1 MAPRTIR
8 PDQIA
13 DPDVLFANGP
23 GADLNINCSKR
34 LIGLTC
40 LAEKVEGRADRGPG
54 PDPLRA
60 ALALLAG
67 ASVPAPDTPFAM
79 PALLSFWPVDS
90 LWQRCKA

>member
-34 LIGLTC
+34 LIGLTY
-40 LAEKVEGRADRGPG
+40 LAEKVEGRIHRGPG
-54 PDPLRA
+54 PARLRA

-67 ASVPAPDTPFAM
+67 ASVSTTRHAFCHAGI
-79 PALLSFWPVDS
+79 AVLLAS
-90 LWQRCKA
+90 